1 MIRRIPWA
9 RVLVE
14 AFVIVASILIAFG
27 IDAWWDARAERGEER
42 TALQGL
48 MGDFDAA
55 GHLLEASVLVIDSAA
70 TAAEAILN
78 LVDPEGDP
86 GLADSLAVLIPQIIR
101 RPVFLAPMGT
111 LEALLGS
118 GDLGLTS
125 NDTLRAALASFPS
138 HVADMSVT
146 QEFGSQVV
154 FGSLLPF
161 LNERVPMLRYGL
173 MATGESGFV
182 GDPGGLMRSMEF
194 ENLAQNRLM
203 GIRFE
208 KLVAEEMAHR
218 IASVR
223 ALIGAELVR

>member
-1 MIRRIPWA
+1 MIRRIPWT
-9 RVLVE
+9 RVFVE

-27 IDAWWDARAERGEER
+27 IDAWWDARGEREEER
-42 TALQGL
+42 RALHGL
-48 MGDFDAA
+48 MGDFEAA
-55 GHLLEASVLVIDSAA
+55 DRLLETSVLVIDSAA
-70 TAAEAILN
+70 AAAGAILD

-86 GLADSLAVLIPQIIR
+86 GLADSLAVLIPRIIR
-101 RPVFLAPMGT
+101 RPVFLPPMGT

-118 GDLGLTS
+118 GDLGLIS

-138 HVADMSVT
+138 HVAGMSVT
-146 QEFGSQVV
+146 QQFGSQVV
-154 FGSLLPF
+154 FGLLLPF

-223 ALIGAELVR
+223 ALIGAELLR